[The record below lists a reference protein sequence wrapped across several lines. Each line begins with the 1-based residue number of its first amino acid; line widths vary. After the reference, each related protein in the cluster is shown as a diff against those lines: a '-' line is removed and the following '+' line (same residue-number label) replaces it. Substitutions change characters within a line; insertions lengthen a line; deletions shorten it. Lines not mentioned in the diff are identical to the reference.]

1 MIVMIIMA
9 ITIRN
14 WLLSIKLSFIHVP
27 IQQMEKTNFPE
38 ILRSI
43 KELWT
48 NAECLITEPPLQ
60 KVNPRIRLRE
70 CLGSNHGKA

>member
-43 KELWT
+43 KEL
-48 NAECLITEPPLQ
+48 C
-60 KVNPRIRLRE
+60 
-70 CLGSNHGKA
+70 